1 MLLWIL
7 LHAHRSS
14 ATKSHMS
21 CQIPIW
27 RHWTRCCP
35 WMLWV
40 PLHSII
46 PILDSAGRSWNVHFD
61 ENKAYFVVLR
71 SSQELRLY
79 RKHLYVEYLY
89 ALIKMA
95 GNKDSMRYKR
105 KTKSIVQ
112 RKSCRD
118 LKKKNSNLQTMNIN
132 MPFLTLILCQLES
145 SSIRDSSLLYSLQLT
160 VYFWRTVSFSHK
172 CVICVKYS

>member
-1 MLLWIL
+1 M
-7 LHAHRSS
+7 H
-14 ATKSHMS
+14 
-21 CQIPIW
+21 
-27 RHWTRCCP
+27 
-35 WMLWV
+35 V
-40 PLHSII
+40 
-46 PILDSAGRSWNVHFD
+46 D

-79 RKHLYVEYLY
+79 RKHLCMEYLY

-118 LKKKNSNLQTMNIN
+118 FLKKKLKCANHEHKHAISYLD
-132 MPFLTLILCQLES
+132 PLPARE
-145 SSIRDSSLLYSLQLT
+145 LLYKGFIFVVFTSADCLFLKNCQ
-160 VYFWRTVSFSHK
+160 FQP
-172 CVICVKYS
+172 

>member
-21 CQIPIW
+21 CQLPIW
-27 RHWTRCCP
+27 RHWARCCP

-46 PILDSAGRSWNVHFD
+46 PILDSAGRSWNVHVD
-61 ENKAYFVVLR
+61 ENKAYCVVLR
-71 SSQELRLY
+71 SSQGFRLY
-79 RKHLYVEYLY
+79 MKHLYVEYLY

-95 GNKDSMRYKR
+95 GNKDNMRFKR
-105 KTKSIVQ
+105 KTKSIVK

-118 LKKKNSNLQTMNIN
+118 LIQSFFFKFANHKHKHAISYLDPLQAR
-132 MPFLTLILCQLES
+132 E
-145 SSIRDSSLLYSLQLT
+145 LLYEGFIFVVFTSADCLFRKNCRFLP
-160 VYFWRTVSFSHK
+160 
-172 CVICVKYS
+172 